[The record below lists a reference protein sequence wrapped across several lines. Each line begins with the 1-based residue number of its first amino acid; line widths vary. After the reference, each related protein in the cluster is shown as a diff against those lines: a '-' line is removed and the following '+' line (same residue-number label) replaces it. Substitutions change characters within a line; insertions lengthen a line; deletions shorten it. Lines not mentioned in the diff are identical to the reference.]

1 MVSPSASPEER
12 QEWYDAHPS
21 SADIPT
27 FLLGLRAKELE
38 IPSLNKT
45 FQQRCKEGGI
55 WESPQPGKRGEV
67 EDVYERV
74 ANQIVEDWRAT
85 CEERGVPIMWV
96 REWLRVMVEWSVE
109 DEGMRDWWEPDESA
123 RVFKPGIFP
132 LYHMTF
138 VLTVDGR
145 EKIEI
150 VASRCLPSGMHGD
163 HPSAYRL
170 DFFKMEMEEM
180 LRERGID
187 SEGDLW
193 WLRNGKVCVIEGQ
206 HDFELAI
213 VYLYNSRASGWALH
227 FSLGREG
234 TGPGVRGPV
243 SEALNNLTGKGK
255 GKERATEF
263 DTEFGA
269 DQIRPAEEYP
279 AGDVGFM
286 DTGIGGFED
295 ALDDTETNI
304 DDTIRTTWN
313 WGRDALSGSH
323 RAEQRVQAAK
333 KKEREKEQGES
344 RQRLS
349 SFQRSLLGGSS
360 KPVALTTSK
369 NISSNQVR
377 SHNIPLGST
386 SSVTAYKMSNKERKE
401 KVLQVRTHFLASE
414 MPGWQA
420 AEEALIA
427 TRGDVDQ
434 ALIRLGGK
442 PKETSLRSAP
452 ESNTQKAGK
461 QHRATASQPNAS
473 RSGSNFERNKEPEP
487 NIATQALAGPS
498 NSGAP
503 GRSFLQRVQEA
514 PQAAGKRI
522 SLSRPAPR
530 HDTGA
535 GTKKSP
541 LPKPANESKKGLP
554 KPAKESKKGLP
565 KPAKEPM
572 PVITKIIVYT
582 SGGNR
587 DDAFDPL
594 ETIQKPDQDIES
606 DENEE
611 GDRPVKK
618 PKDAISLY
626 APSHSRNACRR

>member
-1 MVSPSASPEER
+1 MVSPTASPQER
-12 QEWYDAHPS
+12 QAWYDTHPA
-21 SADIPT
+21 SAKIPT
-27 FLLGLRAKELE
+27 FLLGLRATELE
-38 IPSLNKT
+38 IPSLKKT

-55 WESPQPGKRGEV
+55 WESPQPSKRGEV

-74 ANQIVEDWRAT
+74 VNQIVEDWRAR

-96 REWLRVMVEWSVE
+96 REWLRVLVEWSVE
-109 DEGMRDWWEPDESA
+109 DEGTRDWWEPGESGEK
-123 RVFKPGIFP
+123 VFRPGILP

-138 VLTVDGR
+138 VLTVDGG
-145 EKIEI
+145 EKVEI

-170 DFFKMEMEEM
+170 DYFKMEIEEM

-187 SEGDLW
+187 SEGNLW
-193 WLRNGKVCVIEGQ
+193 WLRDGKVSVVEEQ

-213 VYLYNSRASGWALH
+213 VHLYNSRGSGWALR

-255 GKERATEF
+255 GKERATEY
-263 DTEFGA
+263 DTEFSTE
-269 DQIRPAEEYP
+269 QIRQAEEYP

-349 SFQRSLLGGSS
+349 RFQRSLLGGSS
-360 KPVALTTSK
+360 RPVALTTSK

-461 QHRATASQPNAS
+461 QHRTTASQPNAS
-473 RSGSNFERNKEPEP
+473 RSGSNFQRNKEPEP
-487 NIATQALAGPS
+487 NIATQAVAGPS
-498 NSGAP
+498 KDGAL
-503 GRSFLQRVQEA
+503 GRSFPQRVQEA

-522 SLSRPAPR
+522 SLSGPAPR
-530 HDTGA
+530 HDTGG

-541 LPKPANESKKGLP
+541 LPKPA
-554 KPAKESKKGLP
+554 
-565 KPAKEPM
+565 KEPKTFL
-572 PVITKIIVYT
+572 PPITKIVAYE
-582 SGGNR
+582 SGGYG

-594 ETIQKPDQDIES
+594 EFVQKPDQDIES
-606 DENEE
+606 DENDE

-626 APSHSRNACRR
+626 APSHSRIVCRR